1 MTSDAISKMNFKVG
15 KYLIDGDNY
24 RSTIENLL
32 NEHIDDHEM
41 VELTFQFFAST
52 ITTQGALT
60 KIEALAR
67 IAESCSEIDKFPDH
81 LKEAIKD
88 TYTTQI
94 EPYMREMIEET
105 MNLDEMNNIFVMK
118 NKDSDIL

>member
-1 MTSDAISKMNFKVG
+1 MTNDVISKMNFKVG

-24 RSTIENLL
+24 RATIENLL
-32 NEHIDDHEM
+32 NEHIHDNEK

-60 KIEALAR
+60 KIEALET
-67 IAESCSEIDKFPDH
+67 IAESCIEIDKFPDH

-88 TYTTQI
+88 TYTTEI
-94 EPYMREMIEET
+94 EPYLREMIEDS
-105 MNLDEMNNIFVMK
+105 LDETNSVFIMK
-118 NKDSDIL
+118 KTN